1 MPLRASVTPP
11 HRCCDGVGA
20 GPGQLDSVRITSHCV
35 HITVI
40 THHVTIITHHIT
52 SLITVFTSSLI
63 TSHHSSQSNQ
73 SSLITHHITLTRHQ
87 NRHIMSQ
94 PLNILL
100 THRTARV
107 LIRRVWVLIR
117 ILDDRNR
124 LVFGKSLCL
133 WVGKRMPRTNH
144 CTRKR
149 RRFHHIEGLWN
160 SEGRRKTTLVEANEH
175 GTGEPIE
182 PTAER
187 AYVGGENRRNHVD
200 ATVHE
205 IAEGKRK
212 RWSHTQK
219 CCDRVRNG
227 PTAS

>member
-35 HITVI
+35 HITSQS
-40 THHVTIITHHIT
+40 
-52 SLITVFTSSLI
+52 SLITSQSSLI

-160 SEGRRKTTLVEANEH
+160 SEGRRKRTLVEANEH

-182 PTAER
+182 PTA
-187 AYVGGENRRNHVD
+187 
-200 ATVHE
+200 
-205 IAEGKRK
+205 
-212 RWSHTQK
+212 
-219 CCDRVRNG
+219 
-227 PTAS
+227 